1 MLLSLRDKEK
11 GASMYQMLFR
21 KDRLESYKLDKAEA
35 IYKRITRDEAF
46 QAEEWNNGPPRHMT
60 N

>member
-11 GASMYQMLFR
+11 GASMCQMLFR

-35 IYKRITRDEAF
+35 IYKRITE
-46 QAEEWNNGPPRHMT
+46 GY
-60 N
+60 